1 MAYAIKNDIQVKPMS
16 NSYHGLRTDLIL
28 VRYKEIHVPYRSL
41 KLKLR
46 DKRKRGV
53 EIQRRD
59 ELTKYNLT
67 RMRKMMREVLNYRGI
82 FDIKVVLREPA
93 NLVWS
98 CPVPIKEQT
107 NEF

>member
-1 MAYAIKNDIQVKPMS
+1 MS
-16 NSYHGLRTDLIL
+16 NSYHGWRTDLIL

-46 DKRKRGV
+46 EQRKQGIN
-53 EIQRRD
+53 IQPKD

-67 RMRKMMREVLNYRGI
+67 RVRKMMREVLNYRGI
-82 FDIKVVLREPA
+82 FDIKTTLKEPA

-98 CPVPIKEQT
+98 CPLPIKEQT